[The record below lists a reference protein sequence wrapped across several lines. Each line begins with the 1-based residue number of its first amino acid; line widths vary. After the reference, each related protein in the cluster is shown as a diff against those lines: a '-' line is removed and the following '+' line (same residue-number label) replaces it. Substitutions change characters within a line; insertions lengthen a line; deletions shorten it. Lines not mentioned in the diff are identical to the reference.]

1 MNIRDDRAR
10 KIFDGVKGAVKLLAE
25 HAGRLEERAPD
36 SGGDLAPRL
45 ERFAGEVAIDV
56 DGRRIRLSDTLLA
69 RVIPTFVDLGFD
81 QELIDFGWRDGAYRF
96 RVQRGGEVVSVGV
109 VPERLRWL
117 DDVLELTGST
127 FSPVF
132 EASPVRT
139 WLIARF
145 LGVFGGTGFAAR
157 RFFSQGSERRRLER
171 PHGHLASA
179 RRNLPEGPHGLRG
192 EPRCVTDSRRRDV
205 RARRH
210 RAVDPPRWHRS
221 SVHRRGHV
229 ASVAAAGVTRGR
241 FSVVS
246 KSSVETS
253 VCPAGSHVA
262 PPWSAARHERICIMS
277 DAIDTSKHICT
288 GWTSDPCDCPP
299 TRSVDFGH
307 EVFVFCE
314 RCYVLCDRRSR
325 RTCGKSLQRLAA
337 LNRLKV
343 N

>member
-157 RFFSQGSERRRLER
+157 RFAPRVPSDVVWNGRTVTWRRRVVIS
-171 PHGHLASA
+171 PK
-179 RRNLPEGPHGLRG
+179 GLTG
-192 EPRCVTDSRRRDV
+192 F
-205 RARRH
+205 
-210 RAVDPPRWHRS
+210 
-221 SVHRRGHV
+221 V
-229 ASVAAAGVTRGR
+229 ASLVA
-241 FSVVS
+241 S
-246 KSSVETS
+246 
-253 VCPAGSHVA
+253 
-262 PPWSAARHERICIMS
+262 RIPVDATFAH
-277 DAIDTSKHICT
+277 DAIGLWIRLDGTAPAFIAVAT
-288 GWTSDPCDCPP
+288 
-299 TRSVDFGH
+299 
-307 EVFVFCE
+307 
-314 RCYVLCDRRSR
+314 LLLSR
-325 RTCGKSLQRLAA
+325 LP
-337 LNRLKV
+337 V
-343 N
+343 